1 MSTED
6 FYQKIIYQGKIK
18 DFIYKTLA
26 SSNANINIT
35 GIVQS
40 QIHIFLNFTILDIKK
55 TLFRKYHI
63 PIIQQELVFG
73 DQVLEDHRTLL
84 HYLIPSGAQLQLFKS
99 EKKNDTTKA
108 QLERT
113 IDNFWLSQ
121 LERKYIL
128 RKTYNNENLF

>member
-18 DFIYKTLA
+18 DFIYKTLT
-26 SSNANINIT
+26 SSNANVKIT
-35 GIVQS
+35 GIVQT
-40 QIHIFLNFTILDIKK
+40 QIHIFLNFTILDVKK
-55 TLFRKYHI
+55 ILLRKYNI

-73 DQVLEDHRTLL
+73 DQILEDHRTLL
-84 HYLIPSGAQLQLFKS
+84 HYLIPSGAKLQLFKS

-128 RKTYNNENLF
+128 RQTYNNEKLF

>member
-26 SSNANINIT
+26 SSNANIKIT
-35 GIVQS
+35 GIVQT

-55 TLFRKYHI
+55 TLFRKYNI

-99 EKKNDTTKA
+99 EKKNDTTK
-108 QLERT
+108 T
-113 IDNFWLSQ
+113 Q
-121 LERKYIL
+121 LERKHIL
-128 RKTYNNENLF
+128 RQTYNNEKLF

>member
-6 FYQKIIYQGKIK
+6 FYKKIIYQGKIK
-18 DFIYKTLA
+18 DFIYKTLV

-40 QIHIFLNFTILDIKK
+40 RIHIFLNFTILDIKK

-121 LERKYIL
+121 LERKHIL